1 MEITYIDLNSLK
13 PCPLNVR
20 KHGDVAGAELMPS
33 IRAKGVRQPLV
44 VRPNCDGYE
53 VVAGQRRLNA
63 CKALVAE
70 GEAIESLPCIVM
82 AEEDDAAALEASL
95 IENIERLPMDDIDQ
109 YRAFADLLAQGRTVA
124 DIAAVF
130 GVSERLVN
138 QRLAIANLYDPI
150 LNAYRREEI
159 NAGDIRLLTMAS
171 KRQQKA
177 WWKLFRS
184 EDAYPPTGRNLKH
197 WLFGGAAIPTG
208 NALFDLADYDGGITA
223 DLFGEDSYF
232 ADVDQFWRLQSKAIA
247 EKQDAYLTD
256 GWSAVDICEVGS
268 HWASWQYVIA
278 PKEDGGRVYITCTSD
293 GEVTCHEGYITS
305 EEGRRRERQAETG
318 DEVEKP
324 KQSELTKA
332 LANYL
337 TLHRHSAVRLELLQQ
352 PSIALRLAVAH
363 MIAGSD
369 LWRVQPEPQ
378 RADKETIRNSVAS
391 GSAQVA
397 FSAEA
402 SEIRNLL
409 GLEDGE
415 GVVNQSWRGPG
426 LLDVFDRLRDLDD
439 ATVVRVLAFVMAE
452 TLAANDGLIGMLGE
466 LLAVDMRNHWRPD
479 DAFFDLLRHKE
490 AINAMVAEL
499 AGEDVAK
506 ANVTTTAKVQKGILR
521 DCLDGTRTAQVED
534 WLPRYMAFPAD
545 HYFSGDRCAA

>member
-1 MEITYIDLNSLK
+1 MEITYIDLSSLK

-20 KHGDVAGAELMPS
+20 KHGDVAGADLMPS

-44 VRPNCDGYE
+44 VRPNCEGYE

-70 GEAIESLPCIVM
+70 GEAIEALPCIVM

-197 WLFGGAAIPTG
+197 WLFGGAAIPMG
-208 NALFDLADYDGGITA
+208 NALFDLTEYDGGITA
-223 DLFGEDSYF
+223 DLFGEESYF
-232 ADVDQFWRLQSKAIA
+232 ADVDQFWRLQGKAIA
-247 EKQDAYLTD
+247 EKQEVYRAD
-256 GWSAVDICEVGS
+256 GWSGVEIREIGS

-278 PKEDGGRVYITCTSD
+278 PKEDGGKVYVTCTND
-293 GEVTCHEGYITS
+293 GEVAFHEGYITS
-305 EEGRRRERQAETG
+305 EEARRRERQTNAG
-318 DEVEKP
+318 DGEEKP
-324 KQSELTKA
+324 KRSELTSA

-363 MIAGSD
+363 IIAGSE

-378 RADKETIRNSVAS
+378 RADKELIRNSVMS
-391 GSAQVA
+391 GSAQAA
-397 FSAEA
+397 FAAEA
-402 SEIRNLL
+402 AEIRNLL
-409 GLEDGE
+409 ALEDGE

-426 LLDVFDRLRDLDD
+426 LLDLFDKLRELDD
-439 ATVVRVLAFVMAE
+439 ATVMRVLTFVMAE
-452 TLAANDGLIGMLGE
+452 TLAANEHIVSKLGE
-466 LLAVDMRNHWRPD
+466 LLTVDMRKHWQPN
-479 DAFFDLLRHKE
+479 DAFFDLLRHKP
-490 AINAMVAEL
+490 AINAMVVEL
-499 AGEDVAK
+499 AGDDVAK
-506 ANVTTTAKVQKGILR
+506 ANVTATAKVQKGILR
-521 DCLDGTRTAQVED
+521 DCLNGSRKPLVED
-534 WLPRYMAFPAD
+534 WLPRYMAFPA
-545 HYFSGDRCAA
+545 GDYASDGYAE